1 MKLFVGQQKLNEGVE
16 KCSSGGSYDMFRK
29 GSEKNQEGLSAEQV
43 GGYLFHIELRNESH
57 RSCEGGGGEP
67 LVKLTERH
75 VVHGLGH
82 V

>member
-1 MKLFVGQQKLNEGVE
+1 MKELKNALLGV
-16 KCSSGGSYDMFRK
+16 YDMFRK
-29 GSEKNQEGLSAEQV
+29 GSEKNQGGLSAQQV
-43 GGYLFHIELRNESH
+43 GGYLFQIELRNESH

-75 VVHGLGH
+75 VVHGLAH